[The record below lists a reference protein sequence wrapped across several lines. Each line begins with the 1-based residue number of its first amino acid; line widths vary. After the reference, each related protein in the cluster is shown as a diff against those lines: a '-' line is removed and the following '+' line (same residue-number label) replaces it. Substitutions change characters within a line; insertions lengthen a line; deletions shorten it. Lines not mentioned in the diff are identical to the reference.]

1 MVSGRRVRFLA
12 GALVLAS
19 GAAWAHFDRNSGV
32 AGKSVSPRGGWTVTS
47 PRRLQDDID
56 RAPSIAYL
64 RGPALRSRRLM
75 GYERTLDV
83 FWPSDGRH
91 VILLSSTTHF
101 STMRIFALGPRDIF
115 PPDRIERAIERSL
128 AARGPRL
135 GTIENRTIA
144 ISVRGRRPCLQ
155 IEESGLPPG
164 QTEGS
169 YIARKAL
176 FSLDLDKGVAMHAR
190 DCAARTPL

>member
-1 MVSGRRVRFLA
+1 MVIGRCVRFLA
-12 GALVLAS
+12 GALLLAS
-19 GAAWAHFDRNSGV
+19 GATSAHFDRNSGV
-32 AGKSVSPRGGWTVTS
+32 AEKSASPRGGWAVTS

-64 RGPALRSRRLM
+64 RSPSLRSRRLM
-75 GYERTLDV
+75 DYERTLDV
-83 FWPSDGRH
+83 FWPNNGRH
-91 VILLSSTTHF
+91 VILLASTAHF
-101 STMRIFALGPRDIF
+101 STVRIFALGPRDIV

-128 AARGPRL
+128 VAQGPRL

-144 ISVRGRRPCLQ
+144 ISVHGRRPCLQ

-169 YIARKAL
+169 YTARKAL
-176 FSLDLDKGVAMHAR
+176 FSLDLDKGFAVRAR
-190 DCAARTPL
+190 HCPARTPL